1 MPTEAAKSREIP
13 SPRSENFHGVARKY
27 LRTGNL
33 VVLYGGQANLYLQD
47 GGTRAGPADAVP
59 AKLRSG
65 LDSTLTKVVRDSRL
79 VVEAVRGWPFPT
91 AGRGVPTVDID
102 PDNIMAAQCSQTSI
116 WHGKVEHFDAHVQ
129 LGAAEPSQPAAT
141 RPRRASAQPP
151 QPEPPAAVAAAATST
166 TTTAAATTAVP
177 TPTPAVKK
185 RKRQQQGS
193 SSSSSSS
200 NAAAATL
207 QQQQQ
212 QQDGAPQAQTTTT
225 ALAASQQQVKQLTA
239 ELAAM
244 RQQEQSLARRL
255 AKQAEQLTEQAT
267 ALAASQRR
275 VRELERSGGPIAA
288 ATSDL
293 PWLPRYLDSRD
304 NRLLVASQAGD
315 TKEVRRLLELGA
327 DPDYVG
333 TVLRPTDPVATRM
346 FPDREWRLYEIYKT
360 RESETSL
367 KLAASHGHKAVVR
380 LLADAK
386 ADVNLGGGECGQIP
400 LWDAIAC
407 DKAPVV
413 RLLLKL
419 GADIKWS
426 LVGWR
431 GYTALHFSAI
441 SNTQPSGT
449 IVRALL
455 EAKAAVNGRA
465 SDPAHPTV
473 KGLTPLLLAAKAPPH
488 MEMVRW
494 LLEAN
499 ADVNL
504 GSGLRL
510 DGSICGGGG
519 LKVNPTPLHW
529 AVQEGCSSLV
539 KLLLKAKAQVNVRA
553 GFERIEA
560 SAADEG
566 FEAMKRLKRLKGMT
580 PLLVAVQQGNK
591 EIVQWLL
598 EANADVSLGS
608 GIGFGSLHWVLRG
621 TGEHQVG
628 LRTFWLRGELDN
640 PITATPLHW
649 AAIQGGQGCT
659 SVVKLLLDAKAEV
672 NATDG
677 SGRTPLDAA
686 YDYDREEVV
695 RVLEAAGGVCKKDPE
710 KGWEEETKCK

>member
-1 MPTEAAKSREIP
+1 MALFR
-13 SPRSENFHGVARKY
+13 
-27 LRTGNL
+27 
-33 VVLYGGQANLYLQD
+33 
-47 GGTRAGPADAVP
+47 DA
-59 AKLRSG
+59 S
-65 LDSTLTKVVRDSRL
+65 
-79 VVEAVRGWPFPT
+79 
-91 AGRGVPTVDID
+91 AGRVP
-102 PDNIMAAQCSQTSI
+102 
-116 WHGKVEHFDAHVQ
+116 
-129 LGAAEPSQPAAT
+129 
-141 RPRRASAQPP
+141 
-151 QPEPPAAVAAAATST
+151 
-166 TTTAAATTAVP
+166 
-177 TPTPAVKK
+177 
-185 RKRQQQGS
+185 
-193 SSSSSSS
+193 
-200 NAAAATL
+200 
-207 QQQQQ
+207 
-212 QQDGAPQAQTTTT
+212 
-225 ALAASQQQVKQLTA
+225 
-239 ELAAM
+239 
-244 RQQEQSLARRL
+244 
-255 AKQAEQLTEQAT
+255 
-267 ALAASQRR
+267 
-275 VRELERSGGPIAA
+275 
-288 ATSDL
+288 
-293 PWLPRYLDSRD
+293 
-304 NRLLVASQAGD
+304 ASQAGD

-473 KGLTPLLLAAKAPPH
+473 KGLTPLLLAAHDPPH

-504 GSGLRL
+504 GSGLVGLRFI
-510 DGSICGGGG
+510 GRATNICGGGG

-608 GIGFGSLHWVLRG
+608 GIGFSDSS
-621 TGEHQVG
+621 TGLV
-628 LRTFWLRGELDN
+628 TFASENDN
-640 PITATPLHW
+640 PITTTPLHW
-649 AAIQGGQGCT
+649 AAIQGGQGC
-659 SVVKLLLDAKAEV
+659 SLVVKLLLDAKAEV

-686 YDYDREEVV
+686 YDCRHSSVGDGEEVA
-695 RVLEAAGGVCKKDPE
+695 RVLEAAGGVCKKDRE
-710 KGWEEETKCK
+710 KGWEEAEEEETKCK